1 MAICVLQSARV
12 TVTRDLSVTKLKS
25 CVCLVVAWLAYKRV
39 TCDFPQ
45 ALNRHEQQTW
55 EARRPVDFWGNFYRV
70 DKQDYTEDKLREEV
84 AKCGLQTQLDGER
97 RSHPVAPAWLHATWR
112 RGPCG
117 RSAKTA
123 ARRQLKRCKIYILL

>member
-25 CVCLVVAWLAYKRV
+25 CVCLVVGLVKRV

-84 AKCGLQTQLDGER
+84 AKCGLQTQLESGGVTLR
-97 RSHPVAPAWLHATWR
+97 RLQWLHATWR
-112 RGPCG
+112 RGPFG
-117 RSAKTA
+117 RTA
-123 ARRQLKRCKIYILL
+123 AVETL